1 MLLKR
6 LSNARSIDHIFL
18 DLVIL
23 RDEFRHQFQD
33 VIEQVARDSNDAFER
48 VTENNIALLFISVI
62 SNGNWIKGLEL
73 TLPTTLISRIPAGSS
88 TYRRDSDSSEK
99 DGDVA
104 GSGLRGRAGTDGGC
118 CAGVDLVLLRYI
130 LVHDLLYYR

>member
-6 LSNARSIDHIFL
+6 LSNARSINHIFL

-33 VIEQVARDSNDAFER
+33 IIEQAARDSNYAFER
-48 VTENNIALLFISVI
+48 VTEDNIALFFISVI

-73 TLPTTLISRIPAGSS
+73 AL
-88 TYRRDSDSSEK
+88 
-99 DGDVA
+99 GDYADKEVN
-104 GSGLRGRAGTDGGC
+104 LQERQ
-118 CAGVDLVLLRYI
+118 
-130 LVHDLLYYR
+130 

>member
-33 VIEQVARDSNDAFER
+33 IIEQVARDSNYAFER
-48 VTENNIALLFISVI
+48 VTEDNIALFFYI
-62 SNGNWIKGLEL
+62 SN
-73 TLPTTLISRIPAGSS
+73 
-88 TYRRDSDSSEK
+88 
-99 DGDVA
+99 
-104 GSGLRGRAGTDGGC
+104 
-118 CAGVDLVLLRYI
+118 
-130 LVHDLLYYR
+130 